1 MPIFIEFMQEALKGY
16 PVMDFTA
23 PPGTVFAQ
31 VGPNREA
38 FRPGTEPSVFAQHPL
53 GVFGGGGGSGPPNLG
68 GPPTPGAPK
77 PPESPPKAPHPSK
90 PDDTSGLY

>member
-1 MPIFIEFMQEALKGY
+1 MQEALKGY

-53 GVFGGGGGSGPPNLG
+53 GVFGGGGGSGPPSLG
-68 GPPTPGAPK
+68 GPPTLGAPK